1 MCVFKLVK
9 CMLDCVTTFM
19 LCFFFFFYF
28 IIYVQI
34 EYFSVFSSSKA
45 INAALGDGF
54 YYDLVSLSC
63 LS

>member
-1 MCVFKLVK
+1 MCVFKSVK

-19 LCFFFFFYF
+19 LLLLFLYF

-34 EYFSVFSSSKA
+34 EYFSAFSFSKA
-45 INAALGDGF
+45 IIAALGDGF
-54 YYDLVSLSC
+54 YYSFVSLSC